1 MAVRIVVS
9 ETALE
14 ALLAYSGQGPE
25 HSRLVTSTLD
35 ALVEE
40 GHDRQVLKLSG
51 SPRPIWTHPLDENKV
66 IYFTYG
72 HGADTLELRIA
83 FVGPFPS
90 DPESD
95 LRHVLVTA
103 GDVPYHEIPDKIRMN
118 DRRTATAPPEL
129 PDMVLG
135 KDTSLD
141 NYLTPSDDI
150 LFEALDHEDKAADD
164 LHGRRYRVLAGLR
177 SAQDLPI
184 RLSPQQERLLGIPLP
199 LLFQGVAG
207 SGKTTIVAQFAHRQL
222 LEAPVAPS
230 VLIVTYT
237 EELRQ
242 FTETILAGLD
252 ELEPAQSP
260 SIQVR
265 TWRGLCDDLAARA
278 RMAPFAWAAG
288 DFFLKQLHLQVGSSV
303 MAAKTKHLKYD
314 IHEFIRSTLKGRA
327 MDPANPPPPSR
338 GAFLKMKSMPLDGRI
353 DRGTLYDLAQHYQHA
368 LAVRGLSDD
377 TDAARQLLAH
387 IDEFPKYDYV
397 MVNEV
402 QDYTFVQLVLLSRLC
417 RRMEGLLFAGDA
429 DQVLHSVSFTW
440 QQARQAIWN
449 AWKSPPP
456 EPVTIDYN
464 YRNPQPVSDLANT
477 VLKRR
482 AIDLGMPI
490 PVPTL
495 SNQPLTPRPIR
506 LILPQARIETLLA
519 ELASKIGSLG
529 IIRKNYESD
538 DDIFINDIKLERLF
552 TPESVKGLEF
562 NVVCLVNFNEDY
574 KDLVSGTKD
583 GSLCKRQLLFNEV
596 YVSVTRTR
604 AQLLLLDR
612 RQLRAGL
619 WESPDLH
626 PLIDDA
632 ESTDSLSRLVAAR
645 FENRTRQDWEFDAMQ
660 FEEARAYKAAGECW
674 ERSGR
679 PEKAALNY
687 ERGGRLD
694 KALDIYRSI
703 QCFEEGAR
711 IALRLGKNKD
721 AAEFLELGGQLTKAA
736 ELWAGLGRNSRAAQ
750 LARRA
755 TEEGLPDG
763 DWSMVGKYYAADT
776 KYEEAAACYE
786 RASNWA
792 KAADNWL
799 AAGQPARAAE
809 RYERASQWARAA
821 ESWLAAGQPAQA
833 ATRYEQARDWAKAAA
848 NWLTAGETLRAAT
861 AMERQGR
868 IEEAAATRAEFHE
881 QQGRPQ
887 EAAEQWLAAGRPARA
902 AERYEQVGDW
912 VKAADSWLA
921 ARQPARAAE
930 RYEQASEWVKAAD
943 SWLAAGQPA
952 RAAERYERAGEWA
965 RAAESWLAA
974 RQPARAAER
983 YEQASDW
990 AKAAANWLTAGET
1003 LRAATAMER
1012 QGRIEEAAATRAEFH
1027 EQQGRP
1033 QEAAEQ
1039 WLAAGRPARAGERYE
1054 QAGDWAKAADSWL
1067 AAGDPARAAERYE
1080 QAGDWAKA
1088 ADSWLAAGDPA
1099 RAAERYEQASDW
1111 AKAAD
1116 SWLAAGDPARAAER
1130 YEQASDWAKAADS
1143 WLAAGDPA
1151 RAAERYEQ
1159 ASDWAKAADSWLAA
1173 GDPARAAAQLKRAGD
1188 TQRLTMT
1195 ARGLERDRQFRAAG
1209 AVYAVAGK
1217 RMKAGWMTLR
1227 GRFSQRQSE

>member
-1 MAVRIVVS
+1 VRIVVS

-14 ALLAYSGQGPE
+14 SLLAYSGQGPE

-83 FVGPFPS
+83 FVGPSPS

-103 GDVPYHEIPDKIRMN
+103 GDVPYHEIPDKIWMN
-118 DRRTATAPPEL
+118 DRRTATSPPEL

-177 SAQDLPI
+177 SAQELPI

-278 RMAPFAWAAG
+278 RMAPFAWAAD

-303 MAAKTKHLKYD
+303 MAAKTKHLKYE

-327 MDPANPPPPSR
+327 MDPSNPPPPSR
-338 GAFLKMKSMPLDGRI
+338 GAFLKMESMPLDGQI

-377 TDAARQLLAH
+377 TDAARRLLAH

-397 MVNEV
+397 MVDEV

-440 QQARQAIWN
+440 QQARQAIWK
-449 AWKSPPP
+449 AWKCPPP

-464 YRNPQPVSDLANT
+464 YRNPQPVSNLANT

-482 AIDLGMPI
+482 AIELGMPI

-529 IIRKNYESD
+529 IIRKNSESN
-538 DDIFINDIKLERLF
+538 DIFINDIKLERLF

-574 KDLVSGTKD
+574 KDLVAGTKD

-619 WESPDLH
+619 WESHDLH

-679 PEKAALNY
+679 PEKAALSY

-703 QCFEEGAR
+703 QRFEEGAR

-755 TEEGLPDG
+755 AEEGLPDG

-776 KYEEAAACYE
+776 KYNEAAACYE

-799 AAGQPARAAE
+799 AARQPARAAE
-809 RYERASQWARAA
+809 RYEQASDWAKAA

-833 ATRYEQARDWAKAAA
+833 AARYEQARDWAKAAD
-848 NWLTAGETLRAAT
+848 NWLTAGEPLQAAA

-881 QQGRPQ
+881 QQGRSQ

-902 AERYEQVGDW
+902 AERYEQ
-912 VKAADSWLA
+912 
-921 ARQPARAAE
+921 
-930 RYEQASEWVKAAD
+930 
-943 SWLAAGQPA
+943 
-952 RAAERYERAGEWA
+952 
-965 RAAESWLAA
+965 
-974 RQPARAAER
+974 
-983 YEQASDW
+983 ASDW
-990 AKAAANWLTAGET
+990 A
-1003 LRAATAMER
+1003 
-1012 QGRIEEAAATRAEFH
+1012 Q
-1027 EQQGRP
+1027 
-1033 QEAAEQ
+1033 
-1039 WLAAGRPARAGERYE
+1039 
-1054 QAGDWAKAADSWL
+1054 
-1067 AAGDPARAAERYE
+1067 
-1080 QAGDWAKA
+1080 
-1088 ADSWLAAGDPA
+1088 
-1099 RAAERYEQASDW
+1099 
-1111 AKAAD
+1111 
-1116 SWLAAGDPARAAER
+1116 
-1130 YEQASDWAKAADS
+1130 AADS

-1188 TQRLTMT
+1188 IQRLTMT
-1195 ARGLERDRQFRAAG
+1195 ARSLERDRQFRAAG